1 MKNVC
6 VQCGREFEISPAEAN
21 FYQTKGLD
29 LPKRCKFCRDKNSG
43 RNVIV
48 YKEKKK
54 ANSIFGFV
62 FLFVSL
68 AVIAAGCF
76 FNKNALF
83 ALPFTLITCFVLF
96 VTSSKKVKAD
106 FSYSNYKYH
115 FYDAKNF
122 VNHYLKHGKQMGYDN
137 IEDYLCGAN
146 NVLLNK
152 KSLQKSTFNGD
163 VAYYNAKNGDF
174 VVLSRAGYIR
184 TYYRTTYKHFLKQ

>member
-1 MKNVC
+1 MKSVC
-6 VQCGREFEISPAEAN
+6 VQCGKEFEISPAEAN
-21 FYQTKGLD
+21 FYQSKGLD
-29 LPKRCKFCRDKNSG
+29 LPKRCKICRDKNSG

-48 YKEKKK
+48 YNEKR
-54 ANSIFGFV
+54 NVNLIFGFF

-68 AVIAAGCF
+68 VVIAAGCF
-76 FNKNALF
+76 FNEYALF
-83 ALPFTLITCFVLF
+83 ILPFTLIVCVILF
-96 VTSSKKVKAD
+96 ATSSKKVKED

-122 VNHYLKHGKQMGYDN
+122 VNHYLKHGKQMGYNN
-137 IEDYLCGAN
+137 IEDYLRGAN

-152 KSLQKSTFNGD
+152 YSLQKSASNGD
-163 VAYYNAKNGDF
+163 VAYFNAKNGDF